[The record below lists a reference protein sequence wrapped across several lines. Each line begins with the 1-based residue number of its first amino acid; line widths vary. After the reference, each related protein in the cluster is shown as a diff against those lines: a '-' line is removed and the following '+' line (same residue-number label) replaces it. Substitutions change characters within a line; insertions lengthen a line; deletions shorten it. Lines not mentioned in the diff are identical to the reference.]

1 MHLTR
6 ARKKFNLKAAPIFD
20 GIRPTAK
27 DHIRILGVQVDMK
40 LKWGPHMTKIKEKAA
55 SQLLALGRITSS
67 TWGAGFAK
75 SKLISNTV
83 VKPALLYGAGI
94 WYGPQGT
101 TIARKATDRLLE
113 TIQNQFLRKIL
124 GAYRAVTARILEK
137 ESDTPPITVTLEKLT
152 AKAVKRQ
159 ATSIGGRTVQQA
171 RERIRNATYAGRRS
185 RNRPQ
190 TPLEAKTK
198 WLREKISETA

>member
-1 MHLTR
+1 M
-6 ARKKFNLKAAPIFD
+6 I
-20 GIRPTAK
+20 
-27 DHIRILGVQVDMK
+27 
-40 LKWGPHMTKIKEKAA
+40 KIKEKAA

-67 TWGAGFAK
+67 TWGAGFSK

-137 ESDTPPITVTLEKLT
+137 ESDTPLITITLEKLT

-159 ATSIGGRTVQQA
+159 ATSIRGRTV
-171 RERIRNATYAGRRS
+171 
-185 RNRPQ
+185 
-190 TPLEAKTK
+190 
-198 WLREKISETA
+198 